1 MTQENAYDVEPKY
14 MTQQEVADLFR
25 VKPATIKNWR
35 DGGLLEYLQPP
46 GSTRVLYPRKSVEAL
61 EESCTNRE
69 KSKIIQFNKTPAEVK
84 GKVPGMSSRSKK
96 EWRI

>member
-1 MTQENAYDVEPKY
+1 MTQENAYDLETKY

-25 VKPATIKNWR
+25 VRPATIKNWR
-35 DGGLLEYLQPP
+35 DAGFLEYFQPP

-61 EESCTNRE
+61 EESCTKRE
-69 KSKIIQFNKTPAEVK
+69 KAKIIQFKRTPAEVK
-84 GKVPGMSSRSKK
+84 RKVPGMSSKSMK